1 MKDWLFLNLI
11 SLTKVTCCLSKRLG
25 QCTWKTLVQDK
36 IISLH
41 AVN

>member
-1 MKDWLFLNLI
+1 MKDWLFLNRI
-11 SLTKVTCCLSKRLG
+11 SLTKVCCLSKRLG